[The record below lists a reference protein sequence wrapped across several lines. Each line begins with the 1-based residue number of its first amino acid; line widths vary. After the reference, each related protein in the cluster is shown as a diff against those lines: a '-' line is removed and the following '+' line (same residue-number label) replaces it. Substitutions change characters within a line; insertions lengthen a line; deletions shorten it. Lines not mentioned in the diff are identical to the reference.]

1 MKYMFDDCLSL
12 SFFPFFDKW
21 KINPGAD
28 FEGLFRN
35 CISLSY
41 LPKKLKY
48 EYKNFDKNCF
58 QLIKKIKQNL
68 SNNYFY

>member
-21 KINPGAD
+21 KIKPGAD
-28 FEGLFRN
+28 LDGLFHN

-41 LPKKLKY
+41 LPISKNKLKY

-58 QLIKKIKQNL
+58 QLIKK
-68 SNNYFY
+68 NNKI